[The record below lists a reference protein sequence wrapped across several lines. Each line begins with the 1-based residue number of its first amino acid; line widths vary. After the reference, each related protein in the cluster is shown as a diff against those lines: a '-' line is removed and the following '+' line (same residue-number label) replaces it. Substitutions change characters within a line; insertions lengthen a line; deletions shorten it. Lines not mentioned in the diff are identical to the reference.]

1 MSKVKMKLSSPER
14 RGLVLARS
22 RVRWRLTGKPGG
34 VLSCRLP
41 SVLVIVAVLAVT
53 AGATAATAATAPSA
67 VPAGRVLPEV
77 PVTAVDLRVGQA
89 NNSPVLLADP
99 TNDRVLALASRID
112 GPDFG
117 CALHISVDGGRLWSP
132 ARPVPTLPVGAEKC
146 YAPEMAFDR
155 DGLLYYLF
163 VGLQGLGN
171 TPMGV
176 FLTTSGDRGR
186 TFSVPRPVLGPKN
199 FQVRMVLD
207 PDVGSRGRLHLV
219 WLQVTG
225 DLALGGLPPTDNPL
239 LAAHSDDGGM
249 TFSEPVRVND
259 VQRRLAVAPAVAVGT
274 DHALHVLYY
283 DLQQDRVDYQGL
295 EGATWSGTWS
305 LVLASSTDRGMSFG
319 PGVVVDDQIVPPER
333 VILIFTMAPPALVA
347 DRSDRLYAA
356 WTDGRN
362 GDWDVLV
369 RRSVDAGRTWDQP
382 VIANG
387 QPGDGRHQYLPRLAV
402 SPGGRLDAVF
412 YDRRDDPANLRNDV
426 SYTSLSEDG
435 RRFVPVSK
443 LTAESSNPL
452 VGPRYAVPSA
462 KGLVDVGSRLALL
475 AVDSGAVTAWADT
488 RNAIGDADAESGPRT
503 QDILATR
510 VELSLS
516 AASSRPWAW
525 PVLVTLTITV
535 LAGALWVLR
544 RRSRDRGPVTVG
556 LPEGEQPAESPGP
569 PTSRLVAVAA
579 VGGVLLLTSSCQGG
593 VTDGPPK
600 ATVVDVTM
608 GEYRFDVSASPP
620 AGRVVFRA
628 RNAGALDHQL
638 VMVVVPEDL
647 PITFAEQVVSPVA
660 VALPT
665 FAYLPARKPGQTGI
679 LAVDLAPGRYAFG
692 CFLKDE
698 RGESHARKGMSVEFR
713 VA

>member
-1 MSKVKMKLSSPER
+1 MRSSSPQR
-14 RGLVLARS
+14 RGSVLARS
-22 RVRWRLTGKPGG
+22 WMRWRLTAKPAFL
-34 VLSCRLP
+34 LSCRLP
-41 SVLVIVAVLAVT
+41 SVLVIVAVLAAA
-53 AGATAATAATAPSA
+53 AGATAATAGAAPPP

-77 PVTAVDLRVGQA
+77 PVTAVDLQVGQA
-89 NNSPVLLADP
+89 NNSPMLLADP
-99 TNDRVLALASRID
+99 TDAGVLAVASRID

-132 ARPVPTLPVGAEKC
+132 ARPAPTLPAGAEKC
-146 YAPEMAFDR
+146 YAPELAFDR

-176 FLTTSGDRGR
+176 FLTTSSDRGR
-186 TFSVPRPVLGPKN
+186 TFSAPRPVLGPKN

-239 LAAHSDDGGM
+239 LAAHSDDGGK

-259 VQRRLAVAPAVAVGT
+259 VQRPLSVAPAVAVGT

-295 EGATWSGTWS
+295 EGPTWSGTWS
-305 LVLASSTDRGMSFG
+305 LVLASSTDRGESFG

-333 VILIFTMAPPALVA
+333 VMLIFTMAPPALVA

-387 QPGDGRHQYLPRLAV
+387 QAGDGRHQYLPRLAV

-412 YDRRDDPANLRNDV
+412 YDRREDPANLRNNV

-435 RRFVPVSK
+435 RRFGPVSK

-452 VGPRYAVPSA
+452 VGPHYLVPSA
-462 KGLVDVGSRLALL
+462 SGLAEIGSRLALL
-475 AVDSGAVTAWADT
+475 ALDSGAVTAWADT
-488 RNAIGDADAESGPRT
+488 RNAVGGADAQGGPIT

-510 VELSLS
+510 VDRSLS
-516 AASSRPWAW
+516 AASSRLWAW
-525 PVLVTLTITV
+525 PVLVTLTATV

-544 RRSRDRGPVTVG
+544 RRSRSREPMTVRF
-556 LPEGEQPAESPGP
+556 PEGEQPAESPRP
-569 PTSRLVAVAA
+569 PTPRLAAVAVA
-579 VGGVLLLTSSCQGG
+579 GGVLLLTSSCQGG

-600 ATVVDVTM
+600 ASVLDVTL
-608 GEYRFDVSASPP
+608 GEYYFDVSRSLP
-620 AGRVVFRA
+620 AGRVVIRA

-638 VMVVVPEDL
+638 VMVAVPEDL
-647 PITFAEQVVSPVA
+647 PGTFAEQVVSPEPK
-660 VALPT
+660 ALAT
-665 FAYLPARKPGQTGI
+665 LAYLPGRKPGKTGTF
-679 LAVDLAPGRYAFG
+679 AVDLAPGRYAFG

-713 VA
+713 VT